1 MKNNKQINPNH
12 ILLVAPTN
20 QIANYWAKEMGLRYY
35 KVITDYNQ
43 IKGLVLK
50 DFRVIFVEE
59 EPFDYPEQTL
69 GLELRLE
76 FYFTC
81 EYIEEILKQNKLQGV

>member
-1 MKNNKQINPNH
+1 
-12 ILLVAPTN
+12 
-20 QIANYWAKEMGLRYY
+20 MGLRYY

-43 IKGLVLK
+43 IRGLVLK
-50 DFRVIFVEE
+50 DFRVIFIEE

-81 EYIEEILKQNKLQGV
+81 DYIEEILKQNKLQGV

>member
-1 MKNNKQINPNH
+1 MKKNKQRSLNH

-20 QIANYWAKEMGLRYY
+20 KIANYWAKEMGLRYY

-43 IKGLVLK
+43 IRGSHLK

-69 GLELRLE
+69 
-76 FYFTC
+76 
-81 EYIEEILKQNKLQGV
+81 